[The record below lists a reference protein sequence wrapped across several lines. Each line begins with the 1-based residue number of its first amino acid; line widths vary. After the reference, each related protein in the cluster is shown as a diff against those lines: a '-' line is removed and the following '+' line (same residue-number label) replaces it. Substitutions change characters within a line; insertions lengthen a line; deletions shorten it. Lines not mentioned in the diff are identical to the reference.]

1 MASEPKGPCEK
12 APSSRFLQYTAKNME
27 ERRTQ
32 GLDPPEPKD
41 IRTSLSVL
49 RTTVTKLEIEA
60 NAYQEAIKKQDL
72 LIGEAFNI
80 LQDPSSSHPM
90 RHTPSKVAK
99 SSAKSWTASLEH
111 LWDLYT
117 ERAALRTKLMKIT
130 EDKKTTERSV
140 QALKNLTTTKA
151 SKKAETPTG
160 DAVVTLESAM
170 GDLTLQ
176 PVTTPKIEEAQKK
189 PSGSKQ
195 QRKQITRPNCGNLG
209 KPEAKLRQTTG
220 PSTEKGPAAHGR
232 YSIRIV
238 EDNEPWRTYGYRGDN
253 FYDHYDRIRALARKR

>member
-49 RTTVTKLEIEA
+49 VTKLEIEA

-72 LIGEAFNI
+72 LIREAFNI

-117 ERAALRTKLMKIT
+117 ERAALRIKLMKIT

-238 EDNEPWRTYGYRGDN
+238 EDEEPWRTYGYRGDN
-253 FYDHYDRIRALARKR
+253 FYDH